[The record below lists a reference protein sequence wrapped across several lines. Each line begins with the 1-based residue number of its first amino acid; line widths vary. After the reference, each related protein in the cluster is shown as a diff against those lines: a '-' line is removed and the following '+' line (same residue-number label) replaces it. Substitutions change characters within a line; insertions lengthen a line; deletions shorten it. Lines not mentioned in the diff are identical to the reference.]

1 MPLIPIRTE
10 SPIRRTPWVNIAL
23 IGLCIA
29 AYLAFNVAGIPAFVG
44 LKRDLAL
51 FTLQPRLHQFLT
63 YQFLHADLM
72 HLAANMLF
80 LWVFG
85 SSVNAKMGH
94 GPYLLLF
101 LGGGVFAA
109 WGFAMTDARGAE
121 LIGASGSIAA
131 VTTAYLVL
139 FPLSRV
145 VILSL
150 MFVIGFFRVPAM
162 VLILLKVILWDVVAL
177 GADEGGNVAH
187 AAHLAGYAYG
197 FAVALLVLLLR
208 GVQRDHYDMLALW
221 DRAARRFAWRRA
233 MAGGATT
240 IDGAWIPGRVATQ
253 RSAADTARLDRAA
266 ELREG
271 VSLHLAAGETDQACA
286 AHELLVAL
294 DASLCLCEREQ
305 ILIGRAHYEAGRTPQ
320 AAAAFERFLAVYRG
334 STEAPAVALLLG
346 VIYARDLQ
354 RNELADA
361 VLTSVLDRLTDA
373 ARREQCLHWLRH
385 VRAAKGRPTA
395 EG

>member
-29 AYLAFNVAGIPAFVG
+29 AYLVFNVSGVPAVAG

-208 GVQRDHYDMLALW
+208 GVQRDHYDLLALW

-233 MAGGATT
+233 MAGNGGAAT
-240 IDGAWIPGRVATQ
+240 IDGAWIPGRVVTQ

-266 ELREG
+266 ELRD
-271 VSLHLAAGETDQACA
+271 SISRYLAAGETQQACA
-286 AHELLVAL
+286 AHEQLVML
-294 DASLCLCEREQ
+294 DAALCLRERDQ
-305 ILIGRAHYEAGRTPQ
+305 ILIGRAHYEAGRSPQ

-361 VLTSVLDRLTDA
+361 VLTSALDRLTDA

-385 VRAAKGRPTA
+385 VRAALGRPTA
-395 EG
+395 